1 MINRKFEKEATI
13 ALYNCKYLPN
23 TKNEVEEIVRDLANK
38 LDVSIVSSDF
48 YQHPGGGITA
58 TYIIEESLLAID
70 TWPEYSTIIVRIST
84 CNPNSDFEKAK
95 DYLKRKFKPNKIVT
109 YHQGE
114 IPLYLAEQER

>member
-13 ALYNCKYLPN
+13 ALHNCKYLPN
-23 TKNEVEEIVRDLANK
+23 TKNELEKVGRDLADK

-48 YQHPGGGITA
+48 YQHPGGGITV
-58 TYIIEESLLAID
+58 TCIIEESLIAID
-70 TWPEYSTIIVRIST
+70 TWPEYGTMIVRIST

-95 DYLKRKFKPNKIVT
+95 DYLKRKFMPDKIIT

-114 IPLYLAEQER
+114 IPLYLVKQK